1 MSPLI
6 LALAMQALQAPPGP
20 VPTPPPPPA
29 AQTPAPASAPAA
41 GSPGQGYRIG
51 AGDILKVAVYG
62 HDDFN
67 QTVVVQP
74 DGNVILPLIGS
85 VPVVEATPRELEAR
99 IASRLAKGLIRN
111 AQVSVLVQ
119 EYRSKVVYVMGE
131 VGRPGTYPV
140 AGDLRLVEILSR
152 AGPLS
157 PNAGTEIVVIRPTGP
172 TDRPVLPNE
181 VATAATGKPANGAS
195 GLSVRGQVLRVDVT
209 DIEAGRLDND
219 LVLKPSDTVFVPPA
233 KRIFVTGEVRNPGA
247 FPFSGGLTVR
257 QAVTLAGGFTED
269 ASTGKVKVVR
279 PLNGQPQQVKVKLD
293 DALRPGDTIVVK
305 AKLF

>member
-1 MSPLI
+1 MNGLI
-6 LALAMQALQAPPGP
+6 LAVLLQAPPAPPPP
-20 VPTPPPPPA
+20 VAAPPPA
-29 AQTPAPASAPAA
+29 APATTTAA
-41 GSPGQGYRIG
+41 GMPGRGYRIG
-51 AGDILKVAVYG
+51 AGDILKIAVYG

-74 DGNVILPLIGS
+74 DGNVVLPLVGA
-85 VPVVEATPRELEAR
+85 VPVAEATPRELEAR

-140 AGDLRLVEILSR
+140 AGDLRLVEILAR

-157 PNAGTEIVVIRPTGP
+157 PNAGTEIVVVRPAGP
-172 TDRPVLPNE
+172 VDRPVLPNE
-181 VATAATGKPANGAS
+181 VGGASANGAN
-195 GLSVRGQVLRVDVT
+195 GHGGGVDGARGQVLRVDVT

-219 LVLKPSDTVFVPPA
+219 LVLKPNDTVFVPQA

-279 PLNGQPQQVKVKLD
+279 PVNGQPQQIKVKLD
-293 DALRPGDTIVVK
+293 EPLRPGDTVLVK

>member
-1 MSPLI
+1 MNGLI
-6 LALAMQALQAPPGP
+6 LAVLLQAPPAPPPP
-20 VPTPPPPPA
+20 VAAPPPA
-29 AQTPAPASAPAA
+29 APATTTAA
-41 GSPGQGYRIG
+41 GTPGRGYRIG
-51 AGDILKVAVYG
+51 AGDILKIAVYG

-74 DGNVILPLIGS
+74 DGNVVLPLVGA
-85 VPVVEATPRELEAR
+85 VPVAEATPRELEAR

-111 AQVSVLVQ
+111 AQVSVLVE

-140 AGDLRLVEILSR
+140 AGDLRLVEILAR

-157 PNAGTEIVVIRPTGP
+157 PNAGTEIVVVRPAGP
-172 TDRPVLPNE
+172 VDRPVLPNE
-181 VATAATGKPANGAS
+181 VGGASANGAN
-195 GLSVRGQVLRVDVT
+195 GHGGGVDGARGQVLRVDVT

-219 LVLKPSDTVFVPPA
+219 LVLKPNDTVFVPQA

-279 PLNGQPQQVKVKLD
+279 PVNGQPQQIKVKLD
-293 DALRPGDTIVVK
+293 EPLRPGDTVLVK